1 MSIQIGKYN
10 AEGPFLNENQ
20 LKDVSGVYV
29 ILGRSSQAENWNV
42 VDVGESGGVR
52 SRVSNHGRTP
62 CWKRQSHSTLSVA
75 AIYTGEAERMRI
87 EKELRAQ
94 YNPPCGD
101 A

>member
-20 LKDVSGVYV
+20 LKDVSGVYIV
-29 ILGRSSQAENWNV
+29 LGRSSQGENWNV
-42 VDVGESGGVR
+42 VDVGESGTVR
-52 SRVSNHGRTP
+52 SRVSNHDRAP
-62 CWKRQSHSTLSVA
+62 CWKRQGHSTLSVA
-75 AIYTGEAERMRI
+75 PIYTGEAERMRI

-101 A
+101 V